1 MHKGNKNIDV
11 VQDCRLIQYY
21 FGFEMLNCL
30 FQNNFDKFIQDILK
44 EKDICFSLR
53 TLRIL
58 DFLVYYILLYCTFTL
73 PNPLIFIL

>member
-58 DFLVYYILLYCTFTL
+58 DFFSFLYT
-73 PNPLIFIL
+73 FILHFYPT